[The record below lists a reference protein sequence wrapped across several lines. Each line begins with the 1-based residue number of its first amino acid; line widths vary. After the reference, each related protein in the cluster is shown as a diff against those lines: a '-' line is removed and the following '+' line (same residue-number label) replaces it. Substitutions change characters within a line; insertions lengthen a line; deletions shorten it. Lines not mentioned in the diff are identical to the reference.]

1 MKKNDPFFPR
11 LLRKIIATV
20 SILLVLVCLA
30 LSLTLLFPGHATAAQ
45 VTRINAGLYTLD
57 VQMGQD
63 TPQADQPF
71 TILIIPQDNSLR
83 LSGQVIETPV
93 SGTDAAN
100 VYVPLVPQTGQA
112 NALKGELHIPVRGFW
127 QLVLELDGPH
137 GHGSAAIPVVVTA
150 PGAMPVWLA
159 WSIGSLPALGL
170 LWWIR
175 RQRIYQHALL
185 VQAAQVR

>member
-1 MKKNDPFFPR
+1 MKKNDPFFSR
-11 LLRKIIATV
+11 LLRKIIAIV

-30 LSLTLLFPGHATAAQ
+30 LALTLLFPGRATAAQ
-45 VTRINAGLYTLD
+45 VTRINAGLYILD

-63 TPQADQPF
+63 APQADQPF

-83 LSGQVIETPV
+83 LAGQVIETPV

-100 VYVPLVPQTGQA
+100 VYVPLVPQAGQA

-127 QLVLELDGPH
+127 QLVLELDGPR
-137 GHGSAAIPVVVTA
+137 GHGSATIPVVVTA

-170 LWWIR
+170 LWWIK
-175 RQRIYQHALL
+175 RQRIYQRALL
-185 VQAAQVR
+185 VQAAQVH